1 MTPSVALTDNF
12 ERDRRVWDA
21 CANTYEDRIVGGH
34 PDVLAY
40 EHFEE
45 DLLDRVLLFLARD
58 CERKLRLCDVGCG
71 SGRLHL
77 RYGLKTATVSR
88 LSAEDASRVSRLRA
102 TNPAYAYD
110 AVLSSQLDSIEGVD
124 FSNEMLAIAKN
135 KLCEAG
141 LGTFLRTRLK
151 LEQGSAFDLQPMAAE
166 PTPVVV
172 CVCNSI
178 GVMQGPDGAAEL
190 FESVKRAVAPAG
202 GVAIISAYH
211 RDAVGT
217 YALGNYESTMDV
229 CGQPRWLVP
238 DTYAGPEYQQVPLGY
253 KRAYDPRSTLEVEV
267 RDRRG
272 NVVLPSHQLIRSEQ
286 AVADTLRS
294 GHIRTYTDYESFW
307 YSFELFDSWI
317 ASHWSGYK
325 ALHLAGRDLD
335 ALRGEPAQ
343 LAILDPAGQLTGL
356 FERLLRNRYDSR

>member
-1 MTPSVALTDNF
+1 MSPSTPLADNF

-40 EHFEE
+40 ERFEE

-58 CERKLRLCDVGCG
+58 CGRKLRLYDVGCG

-77 RYGLKTATVSR
+77 RYGLKTATTSK
-88 LSAEDASRVSRLRA
+88 LSEQDALRVSRMRA

-110 AVLSSQLDSIEGVD
+110 AVFSSQLGSIGGVD
-124 FSNEMLAIAKN
+124 FSSEMLALAKT

-141 LGTFLRTRLK
+141 LSTLLGTRLE
-151 LEQGSAFDLQPMAAE
+151 LERGSAFDLQPMATE

-190 FESVKRAVAPAG
+190 FEAVKRAVVPAG
-202 GVAIISAYH
+202 GVALISAYH
-211 RDAVGT
+211 RDAVGA
-217 YALGNYESTMDV
+217 YALGNYESTLDV

-238 DTYAGPEYQQVPLGY
+238 DTYAGPEYQQVPLDY
-253 KRAYDPRSTLEVEV
+253 KRAYDPRSTIEVEV
-267 RDRRG
+267 RDRG
-272 NVVLPSHQLIRSEQ
+272 GKVVVPSHQLIRNAQ

-294 GHIRTYTDYESFW
+294 GHIRTHTDYESFW

-317 ASHWSGYK
+317 AAHWPGYK
-325 ALHLAGRDLD
+325 SLHLAGRDLD

-343 LAILDPAGQLTGL
+343 LAILDPAEQLAGL